1 MSVRHRGTSDARSRL
16 SIATAFS
23 HAPRHA
29 AVNFTPCR
37 SSRSLRVRQIEKP
50 SASDNTTIDSR
61 SESTSFSAR
70 LLSRQRD
77 VLGFA
82 ELRVQR
88 RASAAGA
95 EAPPARKRHQ
105 RGSATS
111 AEAQPARK
119 RAEVRNS
126 VRCCQVYSVWKAR
139 EITPLESVELGAG
152 RRVDYSVMQELS
164 GLDAARPPGSASDE
178 GRVLVT
184 SKYCG

>member
-95 EAPPARKRHQ
+95 EV
-105 RGSATS
+105 
-111 AEAQPARK
+111 QPARK

-139 EITPLESVELGAG
+139 EITPLESVELGSG